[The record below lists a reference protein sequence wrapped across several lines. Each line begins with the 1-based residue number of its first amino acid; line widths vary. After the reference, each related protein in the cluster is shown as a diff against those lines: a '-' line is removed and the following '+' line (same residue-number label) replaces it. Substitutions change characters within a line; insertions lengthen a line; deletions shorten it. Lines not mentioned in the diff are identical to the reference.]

1 MKKNASRIL
10 LSTFIVTL
18 FSWQQ
23 GKAQVPS
30 QSTDVMLQAFYWNS
44 FTDSSW
50 KNLKT
55 QTTEISQNF
64 DLIWLPPSGNAVTT
78 SSMGYLPIYYFDQ
91 TSSFGTQADLK
102 SLIAL
107 FKTNGT
113 RCLADIVINH
123 RNGRYS
129 WTDFP
134 SETYNGVTYS
144 WGSEAICKGDECV
157 AKGYPA
163 TGADDTGENYAAAR
177 DIDQSNLNVQ
187 NTIKAYM
194 SFLKNDIGYDGW
206 SYDLVKGYSGVY
218 NAMYNDAAG
227 AYMSVGEYWDGSYDG
242 VYNWIKSANY
252 KSTAFD
258 FPLKYAINRAFSS
271 NNMTNLTL
279 YNGSSIQP
287 AGLINKDQS
296 KKYSVTFVEN
306 HDTGASGSTS
316 AFTGDILAANAFILS
331 SPGIPCVYLKHW
343 QTYKDQIKLMIAA
356 RKAAGI
362 HSESAI
368 TVNQTT
374 TNLYVATVTGKN
386 GNLIVKI
393 GSGSY
398 TAPAG
403 YTLAASGTNYAM
415 WTNVAV
421 VMAPTISVSPVG
433 GTYKGGTTVTITAT
447 NNASIYFTLDGTIPT
462 ISSSKYTSPLSIT
475 QNNTVLNAIAID
487 AKGLTST
494 IASNT
499 YITSLQ
505 PINIHFKAPATWT
518 TVAAYV
524 WENSSTALAGV
535 WPGTVITKD
544 ANGMYSY
551 QITNQSENIINVVF
565 NNNNNKEQTT
575 DLSTSND
582 ICWQYGTSTTRGGNT
597 IYAANAITCPSTA
610 IINVAEEDILN
621 LYPNPTSNTVHFIT
635 PENAN
640 RIVIYSAFG
649 EQMQHTTV
657 FKRNIELD
665 FSSYPTGIYYVIVW
679 KNDGTKQTTAVVKL

>member
-1 MKKNASRIL
+1 MKKIASRIL

-134 SETYNGVTYS
+134 SETYNGVAYS

-157 AKGYPA
+157 AQGYPA
-163 TGADDTGENYAAAR
+163 TGAADTGENYAAAR
-177 DIDQSNLNVQ
+177 DIDHSNLNVQ

-206 SYDLVKGYSGVY
+206 RYDLVKGYSGVY

-343 QTYKDQIKLMIAA
+343 QTYKEQIKPMIAA

-362 HSESAI
+362 HSESSVV
-368 TVNQTT
+368 VNQT
-374 TNLYVATVTGKN
+374 LSSIYVATATGKY

-398 TAPAG
+398 TAPTG
-403 YTLAASGTNYAM
+403 YNLVTSGTNYAI

-421 VMAPTISVSPVG
+421 TVAPSLSVTPDSGVFP
-433 GTYKGGTTVTITAT
+433 TGTTVTFTASGGT
-447 NNASIYFTLDGTIPT
+447 APLYIYYTTDGTEPT
-462 ISSSKYTSPLSIT
+462 SSSTKVSTGAKISVSGT
-475 QNNTVLNAIAID
+475 TTVKAIAID
-487 AKGLTST
+487 A
-494 IASNT
+494 
-499 YITSLQ
+499 
-505 PINIHFKAPATWT
+505 
-518 TVAAYV
+518 
-524 WENSSTALAGV
+524 AGKM
-535 WPGTVITKD
+535 TDVITKTYKSEQTNIVVKWKNDLNWTGSMYLYAWDDTNTALVGAWPGKVVTPD
-544 ANGMYSY
+544 ASGWYSY
-551 QITNQSENIINVVF
+551 TFARDYVNVIF
-565 NNNNNKEQTT
+565 NNGSSKPQTVDIKNVTANTCYKINSTMTGTAYNVTSIDCGGETALDNLTNN
-575 DLSTSND
+575 
-582 ICWQYGTSTTRGGNT
+582 
-597 IYAANAITCPSTA
+597 
-610 IINVAEEDILN
+610 ILEI
-621 LYPNPTSNTVHFIT
+621 YPNPTKESVNISGIDNLTKIS
-635 PENAN
+635 
-640 RIVIYSAFG
+640 IYNLSG
-649 EQMQHTTV
+649 Q
-657 FKRNIELD
+657 KIKD
-665 FSSYPTGIYYVIVW
+665 FQLLNNSIDISDVSKGIYILYLVTH
-679 KNDGTKQTTAVVKL
+679 DGKSLYRKIIKE